1 METKIADNYIYD
13 SVLDHSVGDSD
24 KTPFTRKFLNYILDQ
39 QGGNSSYTS
48 GQVIIDST
56 SLASSGSTFQDWSN
70 AYVTIPYNVKLEA
83 TAVESTS
90 STAPSA
96 GNLNFLTS
104 LKNNALID
112 SITVEQGGRTI
123 INQTANLSQFV
134 NYKMHVTSS
143 QDQVAKMGSSLGY
156 TPDSVGAYS
165 FTNSAGLG
173 VVNIANNPT
182 STAFS
187 PENYN
192 SGALARQCKFSPYTS
207 SITTTNNQK
216 TECEPVQVA
225 NAIVPTG
232 TAANVV
238 FSDIHFVATIR
249 LKDLCDYFDKHP
261 KLSRGIGYK
270 IYLRV
275 NQGVSTFTHSATAST
290 TPFSSI
296 SLTANSF
303 SGTGSSLCQPAMVN
317 VGANTLSASLA
328 WANSVTISSSTLKL
342 TSQIDVGS
350 NALMNGIRLYV
361 PSYEASPESQSQLMK
376 QPTLHRPFF
385 DLYATVLQNQGSNA
399 FINTQ
404 VASGISSPK
413 AIIVCPQ
420 IAQASTVGMNS
431 QASALNPCPGCTDP
445 QLSLTNI
452 QVKVGA
458 SYILPDRVNYE
469 FVQFLENNAQLFGL
483 NGNQTNMLSSGVIDM
498 FKFRHNYRYYAYD
511 LSRYL
516 DSADKIPQMIT
527 FESFN
532 NSAVPVD
539 LYIYV
544 LYERDAMFSLQE
556 GSVEVE

>member
-1 METKIADNYIYD
+1 METKIADNYIFD

-24 KTPFTRKFLNYILDQ
+24 KTPFTRKNLSYILDQ

-70 AYVTIPYNVKLEA
+70 AYVTIPYNVKLEGTTA
-83 TAVESTS
+83 TATTV
-90 STAPSA
+90 TAA
-96 GNLNFLTS
+96 TKDKMNFLTS
-104 LKNNALID
+104 FKNNALID

-134 NYKMHVTSS
+134 NFRMHVTSS

-156 TPDSVGAYS
+156 SPDSVGNYS
-165 FTNSAGLG
+165 FTNTAGLG
-173 VVNIANNPT
+173 VVNVANSPAST
-182 STAFS
+182 SFS

-192 SGALARQCKFSPYTS
+192 AGVLARQCKGNPYTS
-207 SITTTNNQK
+207 SATTTNNQK

-225 NAIVPTG
+225 NG
-232 TAANVV
+232 TVNAGTTT
-238 FSDIHFVATIR
+238 FSDIHLVATIR
-249 LKDLCDYFDKHP
+249 LKDLADYFDKHP

-270 IYLRV
+270 IYLRI
-275 NQGVSTFTHSATAST
+275 NQGVTTFAHADTSGAS
-290 TPFSSI
+290 PFNTI
-296 SLTANSF
+296 AITGQTF
-303 SGTGSSLCQPAMVN
+303 VGTGSSLCQPAMVH
-317 VGANTLSASLA
+317 VGANTLGSLLTLTAAS
-328 WANSVTISSSTLKL
+328 VISQNTLKL

-361 PSYEASPESQSQLMK
+361 PSYEASPESQALLMK

-385 DLYATVLQNQGSNA
+385 DLYATTLQNQGSNA

-431 QASALNPCPGCTDP
+431 QASALNPCPGVTDP

-452 QVKVGA
+452 QVKVG
-458 SYILPDRVNYE
+458 SQYVLPDRVNYE